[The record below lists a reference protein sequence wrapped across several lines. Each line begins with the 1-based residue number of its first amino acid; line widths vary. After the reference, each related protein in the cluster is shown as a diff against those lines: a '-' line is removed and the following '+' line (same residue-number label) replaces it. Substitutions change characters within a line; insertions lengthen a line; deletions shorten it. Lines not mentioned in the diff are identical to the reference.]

1 MYDIEDFQV
10 ETRYTDNARVCNIL
24 LVGVGG
30 GGCNAVSRLM
40 YSDIE
45 SADFVA
51 VNTDAQALLE
61 IKRMAMTR
69 KPNVRVKLLQIGKQ
83 LTGGQGAGADPQMGR
98 EAAEESKEDIRRML
112 EGIQLCFITCGMGG
126 GTGTGAAPVIAS
138 IAHEMNILTVAV
150 VTKPFGFEGVPRSV
164 NAEQGIIEL
173 NKYIDSLIIVP
184 NDKLDRKSIS
194 VAFAQADDVL
204 KHAIKGIADLI
215 SKPCLINLDYADVC
229 RIMKNKGYAHIG
241 IGTGEGSGR
250 ALTAVKQAVKNDIT
264 DTTIYHATSM
274 IISYQSGSDF
284 NTDEIDNATDLIR
297 KVLHDDAEI
306 IFGLDIVPE
315 LGDKMNVT
323 VISTGFKLNNGV
335 AQKVEERGQAYNPI
349 QNIPAQ
355 PVQNVPTQNIQHS
368 QSEPVF
374 TNQSGSFNKEQAQN
388 FMTQRA
394 NSSLDIG
401 DDNRI
406 SVDNDLVPD
415 FLKN

>member
-1 MYDIEDFQV
+1 MYDFDDFEV
-10 ETRYTDNARVCNIL
+10 ETRYANGSQVCNIL

-61 IKRMAMTR
+61 IKRMAQTR
-69 KPNVRVKLLQIGKQ
+69 RPNVRVKLLQIGKQ
-83 LTGGQGAGADPQMGR
+83 LTGGQGAGADPMMGK
-98 EAAEESKEDIRRML
+98 EAAEESAEDIKRML

-126 GTGTGAAPVIAS
+126 GTGTGAAPVIAR

-150 VTKPFGFEGVPRSV
+150 VTRPFGFEGIPRKM
-164 NAEQGIIEL
+164 NAEQGIVEL
-173 NKYIDSLIIVP
+173 NKYIDSLIVVP

-194 VAFAQADDVL
+194 AAFAQADDVL

-229 RIMKNKGYAHIG
+229 RIMRNKGYAHIG
-241 IGTGEGSGR
+241 IGTGEGPGR

-284 NTDEIDNATDLIR
+284 NTDEIDNATDLVR
-297 KVLHDDAEI
+297 KVLQDQAEI
-306 IFGLDIVPE
+306 IFGLDILPE
-315 LGDKMNVT
+315 LGDRMNVT
-323 VISTGFKLNNGV
+323 VIASGFKLASSKEKEYQAAEQRTNQERPQPQQTVASAINNQGRFNPQE
-335 AQKVEERGQAYNPI
+335 AERMMKEKEERSI
-349 QNIPAQ
+349 
-355 PVQNVPTQNIQHS
+355 
-368 QSEPVF
+368 
-374 TNQSGSFNKEQAQN
+374 FNYTEE
-388 FMTQRA
+388 T
-394 NSSLDIG
+394 
-401 DDNRI
+401 DNRI
-406 SVDNDLVPD
+406 KVDDSMVPD
-415 FLKN
+415 FMSDLKFKK